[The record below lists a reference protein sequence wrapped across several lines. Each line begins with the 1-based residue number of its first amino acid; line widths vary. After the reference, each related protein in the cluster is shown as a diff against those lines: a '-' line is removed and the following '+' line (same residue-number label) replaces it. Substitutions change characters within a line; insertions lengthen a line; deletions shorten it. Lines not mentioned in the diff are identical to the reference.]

1 MNPFSYT
8 ISFCS
13 RYSTDYKTK
22 IIFFFPIF
30 TYLTI
35 SYNSLPQVFQIRSL
49 RFIKVLLCST
59 WFEKFSSKLLFWEV
73 VSCGKLVSFV
83 NNSTTTLGPQIVR
96 YIWVIQKSIHFS
108 PSFRKNVFHLLK
120 EEHEKNLCEKSWIV
134 RNLLYITIMIRNC
147 TKVDTYAYL
156 LLDLFFWS
164 LLEHLRKSL
173 YCLYQAFFTTK
184 FFARKNSCTKPKI
197 AAFF

>member
-22 IIFFFPIF
+22 IIIFFPIF
-30 TYLTI
+30 TYLSSTTI
-35 SYNSLPQVFQIRSL
+35 SYNFLPQVFQIRSL

-96 YIWVIQKSIHFS
+96 YIWVIQKSIHFPPS
-108 PSFRKNVFHLLK
+108 SKKCVPSFKRRTWK
-120 EEHEKNLCEKSWIV
+120 ELMWK
-134 RNLLYITIMIRNC
+134 IMNC
-147 TKVDTYAYL
+147 
-156 LLDLFFWS
+156 
-164 LLEHLRKSL
+164 
-173 YCLYQAFFTTK
+173 
-184 FFARKNSCTKPKI
+184 
-197 AAFF
+197 

>member
-30 TYLTI
+30 TYLSSTI

-83 NNSTTTLGPQIVR
+83 NNSTTMGPQIVR
-96 YIWVIQKSIHFS
+96 CDSKINSFS
-108 PSFRKNVFHLLK
+108 SLESRNVPAQEELEKIFCDKLLEKFKN
-120 EEHEKNLCEKSWIV
+120 
-134 RNLLYITIMIRNC
+134 
-147 TKVDTYAYL
+147 
-156 LLDLFFWS
+156 FFW
-164 LLEHLRKSL
+164 
-173 YCLYQAFFTTK
+173 
-184 FFARKNSCTKPKI
+184 
-197 AAFF
+197 